1 MGVLS
6 CGDTGDADAPCLA
19 CAATVLPS
27 QALPLA
33 NLFVIRE
40 KERKKNKRIIK
51 KKKKK
56 RYVLIPQQL
65 SCNMVWFHCR
75 VGGLARAYTSM
86 CFQLLLVWL
95 VMVRSLV

>member
-1 MGVLS
+1 MRRHRG
-6 CGDTGDADAPCLA
+6 LA
-19 CAATVLPS
+19 CAATVPPS
-27 QALPLA
+27 HALPLA
-33 NLFVIRE
+33 SFFVIGE
-40 KERKKNKRIIK
+40 KEKKNKRIIK

-86 CFQLLLVWL
+86 CFQLLLVWCGHGAVIGVAVGL
-95 VMVRSLV
+95 F